1 MSKKLSPKMRK
12 TVGVMILSGT
22 LAMGAFSLL
31 QTATDSSKTNLISA
45 TQDGGELQELKVEY
59 SSEGDAIRKYN
70 ALPESLETGK
80 TETATNKPFTF
91 KLKNKGNI
99 KQVVRLKL
107 DGKNVD
113 TVANLKAGL
122 DGVEGLDDA
131 EALPKEKVKL
141 YIENNGAVVFNDT
154 LAKAI
159 EGGENGFGKC
169 FLINNNVD
177 PNVGTESDEFKAF
190 VYIDEKAT
198 NTDIFGTETL
208 EPGQI
213 KKKALGFKLS
223 AIAVQYD
230 GIFTGE
236 DSDGLTSQFE
246 AFIGKQ

>member
-45 TQDGGELQELKVEY
+45 TQEGGELQELKVEY
-59 SSEGDAIRKYN
+59 SSEGEAIRKYN
-70 ALPESLETGK
+70 AVPETVEKAKEST
-80 TETATNKPFTF
+80 PFTF

-107 DGKNVD
+107 DDANVGS
-113 TVANLKAGL
+113 VEKLKAGL
-122 DGVEGLDDA
+122 DGVTGLDDA
-131 EALPKEKVKL
+131 EALANDKVKL

-177 PNVGTESDEFKAF
+177 PNVGTESDEFKAY